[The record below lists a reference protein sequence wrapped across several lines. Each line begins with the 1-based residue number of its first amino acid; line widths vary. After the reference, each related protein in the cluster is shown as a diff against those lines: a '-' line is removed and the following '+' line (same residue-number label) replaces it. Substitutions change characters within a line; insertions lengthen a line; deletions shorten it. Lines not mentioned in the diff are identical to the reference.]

1 MRFLPRR
8 LAAFCALALLFALAV
23 FWLMESRA
31 RAAEKQ
37 EPPTPVLRHEGAA
50 IVVPERSKLRD
61 SLVVQ
66 QADAGDVQVPLVL
79 PAAVE
84 ADPARMVKVAPPT
97 TGRVVSLDKDIGDA
111 VKAGDLLFRL
121 DSADLAQARSDAQ
134 KAASAQALAAKAL
147 ERQRQLGDADIAA
160 RREVEQARDAL
171 DQAQSEL
178 TRANRRLAG
187 LQAAAGG
194 KPNPSGK
201 DDSGS
206 LLAVRSPVGGRVVDL
221 AGAPGTFWNDATVP
235 LMTVA
240 DLSKVFVTASAGEA
254 DLRNLFAGQPVQVRL
269 DAYPRET
276 RTGTLRH
283 VGDLL
288 DPDTRRVKLRIAFD
302 NADGRLKPG
311 MFASA
316 TFLSPPRSGLLVPVD
331 AVVQSGLQS
340 RVFVETAPWRFEPR
354 VVQLG
359 PRIGEKIEIA
369 SGLKS
374 GERIV
379 VHDGVLLD
387 D

>member
-1 MRFLPRR
+1 MRFLSRR
-8 LAAFCALALLFALAV
+8 LTAFCGLALLAALLFALAV
-23 FWLMESRA
+23 FWLLDSRA
-31 RAAEKQ
+31 RAAETNA
-37 EPPTPVLRHEGAA
+37 PPTPVLQHDGAA
-50 IVVPERSKLRD
+50 IVVP
-61 SLVVQ
+61 
-66 QADAGDVQVPLVL
+66 LVL
-79 PAAVE
+79 PAVVE

-97 TGRVVSLDKDIGDA
+97 TGRVMSLDKDLGDP

-134 KAASAQALAAKAL
+134 KAASAQVLAAKAL
-147 ERQRQLGDADIAA
+147 ERQRQLGEADIAA
-160 RREVEQARDAL
+160 QREVEQARDAL

-178 TRANRRLAG
+178 TRADRRLAG

-194 KPNPSGK
+194 KSGRAGK
-201 DDSGS
+201 DDGGAMLS
-206 LLAVRSPVGGRVVDL
+206 VRSPVSGRVVDL

-254 DLRNLFAGQPVQVRL
+254 DLGKLFAGQPVQVRL
-269 DAYPRET
+269 GAYPGEIRS
-276 RTGTLRH
+276 GSLRH

-316 TFLSPPRSGLLVPVD
+316 TFLSPARSGLLVPID
-331 AVVQSGLQS
+331 AVVQSGLQT

-359 PRIGEKIEIA
+359 PRIGDRIEIA
-369 SGLKS
+369 SGIKS